1 MAADAN
7 LIRGARD
14 AASGAGKMTMA
25 GGELGRT
32 AQGLIGRV
40 DARTADLRKRTEE
53 AKERG
58 RKKDEKFDE
67 NTEAAL
73 QQGGALGEA
82 EYEFTRRKVD
92 NLQQEYQKCAW
103 HDDACKKRVMMS
115 LSKESQGLT
124 SMKDT
129 RDLNA
134 KALLNLRG
142 DVSREQQEV
151 MGIYAN
157 SRSGKYDIVE
167 GEDGEIK
174 YTFDLGEGKK
184 ASYTKNEL
192 DKMFEAQKD
201 SVGMEETKKRGI
213 ANLERGKTG
222 EAYSEEQ
229 EGAAFDSLT
238 KTDNSLRSYL
248 NDEWLGGENF
258 SGSMDSKIKSD
269 IEALKN
275 DPYVAIVDSNI
286 QNLDIPIG
294 KDDKTNW
301 YDNITEE
308 DTALIKQK
316 LMNPQTDE
324 EEKISR
330 EVAKQHYIDAQRQQ
344 HAKGVKE
351 AENAALA
358 ETGKTLDKFK
368 MEKHKAILRMMV
380 DNNASQND
388 IDEYINKVM
397 TDSSVDVTTS
407 TEVIVPDNFDIDSV
421 DGESKV
427 TINKNTALKIYDQL
441 QSTKSQFIF
450 GSQGT
455 YFKREDKVDNEG
467 NIIEKGGYEIFKGV
481 DNEGNIIE
489 KGGSRDQIKAQLRKE
504 NPYLDK
510 IMNESTS
517 TSLEDAIKQY
527 NSMEEREDRFRNM
540 GGDGISREEI
550 EAREGTTEA
559 RRTDSKYKSTSKTFT
574 GEKPSNAKE
583 TDVLS
588 WLANNLNDPS
598 YQTVLDIYNSS
609 K

>member
-67 NTEAAL
+67 NTEASLTQA
-73 QQGGALGEA
+73 GALGDA

-92 NLQQEYQKCAW
+92 KLQQEYQECAW
-103 HDDACKKRVMMS
+103 HDDACKKRVMMG

-129 RDLNA
+129 RALNA

-157 SRSGKYDIVE
+157 SQSGKYDIVE
-167 GEDGEIK
+167 GKDGEIR
-174 YTFDLGEGKK
+174 YTFDLGEDKE

-269 IEALKN
+269 IEALKSN
-275 DPYVAIVDSNI
+275 PNI

-294 KDDKTNW
+294 DGETNW

-316 LMNPQTDE
+316 LMNPQTE
-324 EEKISR
+324 EEIRSAR
-330 EVAKQHYIDAQRQQ
+330 LVAKQHYIDAQRQQ

-351 AENAALA
+351 AENARLAAQQKEINKMALETHKGNVKIAVGNAASVNDMNEIVKKATIEAGEVTESTKTQVIKGA
-358 ETGKTLDKFK
+358 EKVDLVNTNWKKGDPKE
-368 MEKHKAILRMMV
+368 EKNLIGVSSDQLKAIDKGLADPNVRGTV
-380 DNNASQND
+380 GNFGYYYKDAQGNYRQFKNKQHFIKKQKIKVKGNETEDEAIARFNASKGNTGVAGGKGTSLAT
-388 IDEYINKVM
+388 IRSDE
-397 TDSSVDVTTS
+397 
-407 TEVIVPDNFDIDSV
+407 
-421 DGESKV
+421 
-427 TINKNTALKIYDQL
+427 QL
-441 QSTKSQFIF
+441 
-450 GSQGT
+450 
-455 YFKREDKVDNEG
+455 DAAD
-467 NIIEKGGYEIFKGV
+467 
-481 DNEGNIIE
+481 
-489 KGGSRDQIKAQLRKE
+489 DQII
-504 NPYLDK
+504 DV
-510 IMNESTS
+510 
-517 TSLEDAIKQY
+517 
-527 NSMEEREDRFRNM
+527 
-540 GGDGISREEI
+540 
-550 EAREGTTEA
+550 
-559 RRTDSKYKSTSKTFT
+559 TSKT
-574 GEKPSNAKE
+574 KK
-583 TDVLS
+583 
-588 WLANNLNDPS
+588 
-598 YQTVLDIYNSS
+598 YNPALGLLPGIVR

>member
-1 MAADAN
+1 
-7 LIRGARD
+7 
-14 AASGAGKMTMA
+14 
-25 GGELGRT
+25 
-32 AQGLIGRV
+32 
-40 DARTADLRKRTEE
+40 
-53 AKERG
+53 
-58 RKKDEKFDE
+58 
-67 NTEAAL
+67 
-73 QQGGALGEA
+73 
-82 EYEFTRRKVD
+82 
-92 NLQQEYQKCAW
+92 
-103 HDDACKKRVMMS
+103 
-115 LSKESQGLT
+115 
-124 SMKDT
+124 
-129 RDLNA
+129 
-134 KALLNLRG
+134 
-142 DVSREQQEV
+142 
-151 MGIYAN
+151 
-157 SRSGKYDIVE
+157 
-167 GEDGEIK
+167 
-174 YTFDLGEGKK
+174 
-184 ASYTKNEL
+184 
-192 DKMFEAQKD
+192 
-201 SVGMEETKKRGI
+201 
-213 ANLERGKTG
+213 
-222 EAYSEEQ
+222 
-229 EGAAFDSLT
+229 
-238 KTDNSLRSYL
+238 
-248 NDEWLGGENF
+248 
-258 SGSMDSKIKSD
+258 MDSKIKSD

-559 RRTDSKYKSTSKTFT
+559 RRTDSKYKSTSKRRCYT
-574 GEKPSNAKE
+574 S
-583 TDVLS
+583 D
-588 WLANNLNDPS
+588 D
-598 YQTVLDIYNSS
+598 
-609 K
+609 